1 MKKKCFSFENKK
13 LWKLFIIKN
22 CTTRKI
28 VEINRKSLCKRRQY
42 TVYSEHN
49 IYYYKTY
56 VGKQK
61 KKSYLFTLVPQK
73 H

>member
-1 MKKKCFSFENKK
+1 M
-13 LWKLFIIKN
+13 
-22 CTTRKI
+22 
-28 VEINRKSLCKRRQY
+28 EINRKSLCKRRQY